1 MGYQFAEGYNK
12 TKHKKALKF
21 YNERLSSN
29 T

>member
-12 TKHKKALKF
+12 RKHKEALKF